1 MNTFGI
7 QFVIRKHRIKD
18 GEAPIY
24 ARVAVNSERA
34 EISIKK
40 RIHVDNRNNGR
51 GMAKG
56 KTPEISRLNSYLE

>member
-18 GEAPIY
+18 DKAPIY
-24 ARVAVNSERA
+24 ARVTVNRERA

-40 RIHVDNRNNGR
+40 
-51 GMAKG
+51 K
-56 KTPEISRLNSYLE
+56 NSCR